1 MTFIF
6 PHFINRLKARGV
18 RADDG
23 VCVFVCAIERECE
36 YMKIFM

>member
-18 RADDG
+18 CADEG
-23 VCVFVCAIERECE
+23 MRVFVCAIECE